1 MIQVLALAVVAAGWY
16 GILPPPPVALAP
28 VPPDVVPAMRGAIHV
43 HTSRSDGTGTVEAVA
58 AAAASAGLR
67 FVVLTDHGNGTRES
81 DLPAYHSGV
90 LVLDGVE
97 INTREGHLVA
107 LGLPTAPYPLAGS
120 ARDVLE
126 DVHRLGGFAIA
137 AHPASER
144 EELRWSDWSIDI
156 DGLEWLNGDSEWR
169 NEPPW
174 SLARVLLAYPFRGQD
189 ALVTLLDRPEE
200 AIARWDELSARRR
213 VVAVAAADAHARI
226 GVRGLGEP
234 YDSRTA
240 LEVPSYEAMFR
251 TFSIS
256 VTGVTLGGDAVVDGQ
271 AVEAAIRD
279 GRVYS
284 TIDALAGP
292 TEMAFGAS
300 SGTQTATGGQ
310 WLQLDGPVAFRVDVH
325 APVDAVIQ
333 LLRNGV
339 EVARAL
345 GSTLVYEAPSE
356 AGAYRVE
363 VGLPGA
369 FGRPPVPW
377 IVSNPIYVG
386 TTLAEEASGALERP
400 VNDEALLYE
409 DGPAE
414 GWVVE
419 TSEASLGA
427 LDIVPVDDG
436 EQILFRFGL
445 GGAASASPYAA
456 IAIPVGEL
464 AAYDRLLFTA
474 RASRPM
480 RFSVQLRV
488 PGEGGEAQRWYRSVF
503 VDTTPRNITVSF
515 DDVSLRGGGD
525 VTRPSLDEVASV
537 LFVVDTLN
545 AETGDNGRIWLDRV
559 RYAR

>member
-1 MIQVLALAVVAAGWY
+1 MRLRRVIPVLALAVVAAGWY

-256 VTGVTLGGDAVVDGQ
+256 VTGVTLVATRWWTDK
-271 AVEAAIRD
+271 RS
-279 GRVYS
+279 RR
-284 TIDALAGP
+284 P
-292 TEMAFGAS
+292 F
-300 SGTQTATGGQ
+300 ATGGC
-310 WLQLDGPVAFRVDVH
+310 
-325 APVDAVIQ
+325 
-333 LLRNGV
+333 
-339 EVARAL
+339 
-345 GSTLVYEAPSE
+345 
-356 AGAYRVE
+356 
-363 VGLPGA
+363 
-369 FGRPPVPW
+369 
-377 IVSNPIYVG
+377 
-386 TTLAEEASGALERP
+386 
-400 VNDEALLYE
+400 
-409 DGPAE
+409 
-414 GWVVE
+414 
-419 TSEASLGA
+419 
-427 LDIVPVDDG
+427 
-436 EQILFRFGL
+436 
-445 GGAASASPYAA
+445 
-456 IAIPVGEL
+456 
-464 AAYDRLLFTA
+464 
-474 RASRPM
+474 
-480 RFSVQLRV
+480 
-488 PGEGGEAQRWYRSVF
+488 
-503 VDTTPRNITVSF
+503 
-515 DDVSLRGGGD
+515 
-525 VTRPSLDEVASV
+525 TRPSMRWQV
-537 LFVVDTLN
+537 LRRWRLAPR
-545 AETGDNGRIWLDRV
+545 AERKRPPGDSGCSSTGLSRFGSMCTPRSTP
-559 RYAR
+559 